1 MINIQSLID
10 SNNIQ
15 IISGEGE
22 VGTTDKYTG
31 KRSLLAI
38 KRRLTKER
46 CHGDRWAKAVV
57 YSHSND
63 YGDVYVN
70 INTGEYY

>member
-1 MINIQSLID
+1 MINIQSLIHA
-10 SNNIQ
+10 NNIP
-15 IISGEGE
+15 IIRGEGE

-46 CHGDRWAKAVV
+46 CHGDRWAKALV

-70 INTGEYY
+70 INTGEYC

>member
-1 MINIQSLID
+1 MINIQSLI
-10 SNNIQ
+10 NATNIS

-46 CHGDRWAKAVV
+46 CHGDRWATAVV

-70 INTGEYY
+70 INTGEYC